1 MNYKRK
7 KKARIFQKI
16 VIGFIILIVTFV
28 FDFWLFMP
36 KQKIAETTKNEE
48 INSKIEL
55 ETELKDDNLIQL
67 KDKDNLENDIIE
79 EENNSEKYILPDR
92 VEIENV
98 PFLSQAPFAEW
109 DDLHNEACEEA
120 TLIMAKYWLE
130 KKPLDKETGDKEI
143 LDSVAWQ
150 EQNWGGHYDLS
161 VEDIKNLGI
170 NYFGLIK
177 IYYTAIEGIDDIKR
191 ELSEGNL
198 VIVPTAGRLLNNP
211 YYKQPGPAYHALVLK
226 GYQDDKI
233 IANDPGTKR
242 GENYIYDQNVLLNA
256 IYDWPLGLGEGHEF
270 DNDKKAS
277 EVLKGKKIMIVVE
290 K

>member
-256 IYDWPLGLGEGHEF
+256 ICDWPLGLGEGHEF

-277 EVLKGKKIMIVVE
+277 EVLKGRKVMIVIE